1 MKHVRALVI
10 GIVLA
15 MAHSALVF
23 AQASLDI
30 STIDAATNA
39 PVAGVLLKLDNSA
52 IGYTATATTDAQGKA
67 RLSGLGTSGLYVV
80 TVPESRQYRA
90 SQSAPID
97 LRSLFTSSTVISLSP
112 AVSGQPEEIVVT
124 GRRTV

>member
-30 STIDAATNA
+30 STIDSATKA
-39 PVAGVLLKLDNSA
+39 PVAGITLKLDNSA
-52 IGYTATATTDAQGKA
+52 IGYAATATTDAQGKA
-67 RLSGLGTSGLYVV
+67 RLSGLATSGLYVV
-80 TVPESRQYRA
+80 TVPKSQRYQTA
-90 SQSAPID
+90 QSAPID
-97 LRSLFTSSTVISLSP
+97 LRSLFTSSTVI
-112 AVSGQPEEIVVT
+112 
-124 GRRTV
+124 